1 MVALNVLLC
10 LNSAAAGAGGRSV
23 TKKARTAA
31 AKGDLDSD
39 DDDLTADMD
48 DPAPENPIAEVKL
61 TAANAGRADMQPSR
75 PGGSTLMDVDEAQE
89 AAEGTGGH
97 GGDAARTKDEMDG
110 EDNVTEQVRP
120 KAGNLK

>member
-75 PGGSTLMDVDEAQE
+75 PGGSTLMDVD
-89 AAEGTGGH
+89 AEGTGGH